1 MKLFKDNLFFQ
12 FSVISFAVMIV
23 IAVTLITSLSNSI
36 RSQAINTLS
45 DEAKADVQSQIL
57 REITSADLNNP
68 MTGERYDRFH
78 KFVQE
83 SIVSEKTA
91 RVKLWA
97 RDGTVIYSND
107 PASVGEKFPD
117 NENLL
122 KALDGETPIE
132 IKIAAAPENAR
143 ERFLG
148 TLMEVYTP
156 IIFPGTT
163 EPQGVLEIYR
173 YYEPT
178 AILIAHQRKEIM
190 LSIVI
195 GFVLLYGALVSMVWR
210 SWRTI
215 IQQREESKRAEEER
229 DKIQFQLRESQKM
242 EAIGRLAGGV
252 AHDFNNVL
260 TAITIGSEMLLG
272 DLSSGDPKRQDVEE
286 IQKAAE
292 RATSLTRQLLTFS
305 RRQMVEVKLLDVN
318 FIISDMDKMLRRL
331 IGEDVQ
337 LDTILEPKLNSIK
350 GDSGSIEQVI
360 MNIVVNA
367 SDAMPNGGKI
377 TVRTENVA
385 LVEKDITFIAEA
397 KPGDFV
403 RLSIADT
410 GTGMDKETM
419 EHIFEP
425 FFTTKAK
432 GQGTGLGLSTVF
444 GIVKQIDGW
453 INVYSEPGRG
463 STFRV
468 YIPAFF
474 GGSKDKNELTQ
485 KTTSLQKL
493 HGNGER
499 ILLVEDDE
507 SIRTVALRLL
517 TENGYKVIP
526 AVSAEEAMAIFDR
539 ENRNFQLVLSDVV
552 LPGKSGVELVGQLLT
567 LQPELHIILSS
578 GYADDKAQLS
588 VIQERGYPFIQK
600 PYTTDKLLRS
610 IRENI
615 LRTKDEGDN

>member
-1 MKLFKDNLFFQ
+1 MM
-12 FSVISFAVMIV
+12 VV
-23 IAVTLITSLSNSI
+23 IAVTLITALSNSI
-36 RSQAINTLS
+36 RSQAIDNLTN
-45 DEAKADVQSQIL
+45 EAKADVQRQIL
-57 REITSADLNNP
+57 REITSADLRNP
-68 MTGERYDRFH
+68 MIGERYDRFD

-83 SIVSEKTA
+83 SITSEQTA

-107 PASVGEKFPD
+107 TALVGEKFPD

-122 KALDGETPIE
+122 KALDGKTPIE
-132 IKIAAAPENAR
+132 IEVAEDPENAR

-148 TLMEVYTP
+148 TLMEIYTP
-156 IIFPGTT
+156 IVFPGTT

-178 AILIAHQRKEIM
+178 AVQIDHQRKEIM
-190 LSIVI
+190 LSIAI
-195 GFVLLYGALVSMVWR
+195 GFVLLYGALVTTVWR
-210 SWRTI
+210 SWRI
-215 IQQREESKRAEEER
+215 IVGQREERKRAEEER
-229 DKIQFQLRESQKM
+229 EKIQFRLRESQKM

-260 TAITIGSEMLLG
+260 TAITVGSEMLLG

-337 LDTILEPKLNSIK
+337 LDTMLEPKLNSIK
-350 GDSGSIEQVI
+350 ADNGSIEQVI

-367 SDAMPNGGKI
+367 SDAMPDGGKI
-377 TVRTENVA
+377 TVRTENVT
-385 LVEKDITFIAEA
+385 LNEKDIAFIAEA

-403 RLSIADT
+403 RLSITDT

-432 GQGTGLGLSTVF
+432 GQGTGLGLSTVY
-444 GIVKQIDGW
+444 GIIKQIDGW
-453 INVYSEPGRG
+453 VNVYSEPGQG
-463 STFRV
+463 TTFRV
-468 YIPAFF
+468 YIPAFPD
-474 GGSKDKNELTQ
+474 SSEDKNELT
-485 KTTSLQKL
+485 KESTSLEEL

-507 SIRTVALRLL
+507 SIRTVTLRLL
-517 TENGYKVIP
+517 TENGYQVLP
-526 AVSAEEAMAIFDR
+526 AESAEEAMTIFDR
-539 ENRNFQLVLSDVV
+539 EDGNFQLVLSDVI
-552 LPGKSGVELVGQLLT
+552 LPGQSGVVLVGQLLT
-567 LQPELHIILSS
+567 LQPALHIILSS

-588 VIQERGYPFIQK
+588 VILEKGYPFIQK
-600 PYTTDKLLRS
+600 PYTTEKLLRS
-610 IRENI
+610 VKENI
-615 LRTKDEGDN
+615 LRTEEKNDN

>member
-474 GGSKDKNELTQ
+474 GGSKDKNELTP

>member
-1 MKLFKDNLFFQ
+1 
-12 FSVISFAVMIV
+12 
-23 IAVTLITSLSNSI
+23 
-36 RSQAINTLS
+36 
-45 DEAKADVQSQIL
+45 
-57 REITSADLNNP
+57 
-68 MTGERYDRFH
+68 
-78 KFVQE
+78 
-83 SIVSEKTA
+83 
-91 RVKLWA
+91 
-97 RDGTVIYSND
+97 
-107 PASVGEKFPD
+107 
-117 NENLL
+117 
-122 KALDGETPIE
+122 
-132 IKIAAAPENAR
+132 
-143 ERFLG
+143 
-148 TLMEVYTP
+148 
-156 IIFPGTT
+156 
-163 EPQGVLEIYR
+163 
-173 YYEPT
+173 
-178 AILIAHQRKEIM
+178 
-190 LSIVI
+190 
-195 GFVLLYGALVSMVWR
+195 MVWR

-229 DKIQFQLRESQKM
+229 EKIQFQLRESQKM

-453 INVYSEPGRG
+453 INVHSEPGRG

-474 GGSKDKNELTQ
+474 GGSKDKNELTP

>member
-12 FSVISFAVMIV
+12 FSVISFTVMVV
-23 IAVTLITSLSNSI
+23 IAVVLITSLSNSI
-36 RSQAINTLS
+36 RSQAIDSLS
-45 DEAKADVQSQIL
+45 AEAKADVQSRIL
-57 REITSADLNNP
+57 QEITPADLKNP
-68 MTGERYDRFH
+68 MIGERYDRFH

-83 SIVSEKTA
+83 SIVSGETA

-122 KALDGETPIE
+122 KALADETPIE
-132 IKIAAAPENAR
+132 IKIAEDPENAR

-156 IIFPGTT
+156 IIFPGTS

-178 AILIAHQRKEIM
+178 ATIIDRQRKEIM

-195 GFVLLYGALVSMVWR
+195 GFMLLYGTLVTTVWR

-215 IQQREESKRAEEER
+215 IQQREDGKRAATER
-229 DKIQFQLRESQKM
+229 EKIQFQLRESQKM

-260 TAITIGSEMLLG
+260 TAITVGSEMLLG
-272 DLSSGDPKRQDVEE
+272 DLGRDDPKRHDVEE

-305 RRQMVEVKLLDVN
+305 RRQKVEVKLLDVN
-318 FIISDMDKMLRRL
+318 SIISNMDKMLRRL
-331 IGEDVQ
+331 IGENVQ
-337 LDTILEPKLNSIK
+337 LDTILEPKINSIK

-360 MNIVVNA
+360 MNIVINA
-367 SDAMPNGGKI
+367 SDAMPDGGKI
-377 TVRTENVA
+377 TIRTENVT
-385 LVEKDITFIAEA
+385 LDEKDVTFIAEA
-397 KPGDFV
+397 KPGNFV
-403 RLSIADT
+403 RLSITDT

-432 GQGTGLGLSTVF
+432 GKGTGLGLATVF
-444 GIVKQIDGW
+444 GVVKQIDGW

-463 STFRV
+463 STFSV
-468 YIPAFF
+468 YIPAFSR
-474 GGSKDKNELTQ
+474 GSKDKNELT
-485 KTTSLQKL
+485 KETTSVQELQ
-493 HGNGER
+493 GNGQR

-507 SIRTVALRLL
+507 SIRTVVLRLL
-517 TENGYKVIP
+517 SENGYIVIP
-526 AVSAEEAMAIFDR
+526 AVSAEEAMAVFDR
-539 ENRNFQLVLSDVV
+539 EAHNFQLVLSDTV
-552 LPGKSGVELVGQLLT
+552 LPGKSGVELVGQLLI

-578 GYADDKAQLS
+578 GYSDDKAQLS
-588 VIQERGYPFIQK
+588 TIQEKGYPFIQK

-610 IRENI
+610 IKETI
-615 LRTKDEGDN
+615 LRIKDE